1 MLSPFTGWSHDRIHL
16 RGFGARLRLFA
27 SGLPGRFP
35 SGAGAVAAR
44 RRRAVHTCAAR
55 VRVTCRPADRGRATA
70 TPRPRARDAR
80 RPTAPRR
87 ESRDTMRPA
96 PATLRIDLVAW
107 SRAVA
112 HAVFVCVG
120 GNRQPPRARCSCVL
134 SFWGARGLAGGAA
147 VGAASHTCR
156 STRSHTVTRRRYLF

>member
-1 MLSPFTGWSHDRIHL
+1 MWSQDRIHL

-27 SGLPGRFP
+27 SASPGDP
-35 SGAGAVAAR
+35 HPAPGAGSTPPPGGS
-44 RRRAVHTCAAR
+44 H
-55 VRVTCRPADRGRATA
+55 VRLPCDVPADRGRATA

-87 ESRDTMRPA
+87 ESRDTMPPAAARP
-96 PATLRIDLVAW
+96 RIHLVAW
-107 SRAVA
+107 SRTLAPWRTQFL
-112 HAVFVCVG
+112 FVWG
-120 GNRQPPRARCSCVL
+120 ETGSRRGRGARACSAFGVP
-134 SFWGARGLAGGAA
+134 RGLAGGAA